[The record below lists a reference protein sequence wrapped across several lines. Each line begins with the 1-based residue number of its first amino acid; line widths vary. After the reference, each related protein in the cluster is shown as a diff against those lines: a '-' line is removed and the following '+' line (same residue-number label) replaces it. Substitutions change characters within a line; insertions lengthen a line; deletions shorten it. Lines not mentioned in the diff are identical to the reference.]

1 MELFQMLSQ
10 AGLVARL
17 SLLVTVFP
25 LGAGLAYAMRP
36 SEQRLAMVRPVSLAG
51 LFAGLAGTVAGLINV
66 LRGIWMAEGDIPW
79 RIVTVGAAEALVT
92 LLVAFGCLTVTWLCV
107 AVGFRRQSQSSAS
120 DPV

>member
-1 MELFQMLSQ
+1 MELFQMLGEAS
-10 AGLVARL
+10 LVARL

-25 LGAGLAYAMRP
+25 LGAGLAYTLRP
-36 SEQRLAMVRPVSLAG
+36 NEQRLALVRPVSLAG

-66 LRGIWMAEGDIPW
+66 LRGIWMAEGAIPW

-107 AVGFRRQSQSSAS
+107 AIGFQRLSRGNTAT
-120 DPV
+120 D